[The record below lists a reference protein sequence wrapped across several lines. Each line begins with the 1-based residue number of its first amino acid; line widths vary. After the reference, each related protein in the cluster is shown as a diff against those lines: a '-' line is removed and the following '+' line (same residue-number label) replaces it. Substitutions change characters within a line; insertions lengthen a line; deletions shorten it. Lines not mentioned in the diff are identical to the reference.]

1 VLSLSEQG
9 STTHWVQLGP
19 YTNEA
24 KAQSVAR
31 DLNASLGVQSLVV
44 VEP

>member
-1 VLSLSEQG
+1 
-9 STTHWVQLGP
+9 VQLGP
-19 YTNEA
+19 YPTEA

-31 DLNASLGVQSLVV
+31 DLNATLGFSSLVI